1 MSDIPSAEQLY
12 QEELNQVNEQ
22 ETYEF
27 QKKLVVDEI
36 TKINKNNSSI
46 CICFKAHPHPQLVK
60 EIEENGYQI
69 KLEVMYDSDKVEKYQ
84 TRMRVIN
91 PKFVTSAGNFMDR
104 LEDQMKGCAFA
115 QGNVQMTEDTKK
127 LMESLYN
134 SFMGK

>member
-46 CICFKAHPHPQLVK
+46 CVCFKAHPHPQLVK

-69 KLEVMYDSDKVEKYQ
+69 KFEVVYDSSKVEKYQ

>member
-1 MSDIPSAEQLY
+1 MSDIPTAEQLY
-12 QEELNQVNEQ
+12 QEELKQVNEQ

-27 QKKLVVDEI
+27 QKKLVVEEI

-46 CICFKAHPHPQLVK
+46 CVCFKAHPHSQLVK

-69 KLEVMYDSDKVEKYQ
+69 KFEVMYDSSKVEKYQ

-91 PKFVTSAGNFMDR
+91 PKFVTGAGNFMDK

-115 QGNVQMTEDTKK
+115 QTNVQVSEDTKK
-127 LMESLYN
+127 LMESLFN